1 MKKSKKE
8 KLEAAG
14 WTVGSAEEFLDLT
27 KEEAAFVDMKIALSD
42 SVREKRRAK
51 HLTQT
56 QVAKKI
62 GSSQSRV
69 AKMEAGDPTV
79 SVDLMMKTLLTLGT
93 TRSELARIISKRRPR
108 RAA

>member
-1 MKKSKKE
+1 MKKAKKA

-14 WTVGSAEEFLDLT
+14 WKIGSAEDFLDLT
-27 KEEAAFVDMKIALSD
+27 KEEVAFVDMKISLSD

-51 HLTQT
+51 RLTQT

-69 AKMEAGDPTV
+69 AKMESGDPSV

-93 TRSELARIISKRRPR
+93 TRSELAKIISKRKSR